1 MKNFTNKNLKIKESL
16 SQTRLK
22 RKNQSCKVF
31 DLKINSKRLNKQQK
45 EDLKMLFVESKWLYN
60 AVLNYCKEDILNK
73 PSNYKLSKMVN
84 VKNKEGIFE
93 ERELK
98 HLAVQSQQTLITSI
112 ISSIKML
119 STLKKKGYKVGPLK
133 FKSEY
138 NVVHLKQ
145 FGCSHK
151 LFIDK
156 NLIKIQGVHK
166 RLKVFG
172 LNQMPINAEFANAKL
187 IQTADGYHLKITCY
201 FNNENLNNLNKPEIG
216 IDFGCSTNLTL
227 SNGEKINYSI
237 EESERLKRLQ
247 RKLEFTKKGSNNRKK
262 IINAIRKEFLK
273 INYKKND
280 AANKI
285 VHDLLSK
292 FSLIA
297 IQNDQLN
304 EWSKNNHGQVIQHSI
319 LGRIKSKLKESKQVY
334 IVSQWEPTTQT
345 CFKCGFKQKLTL
357 NNRVYHCPSCG
368 YENDRDINAAL
379 NILKAV
385 PTEHRE
391 VKAC

>member
-1 MKNFTNKNLKIKESL
+1 MKNFANKNLKIKETL
-16 SQTRLK
+16 NQTRLK
-22 RKNQSCKVF
+22 RKNQYCKVF
-31 DLKINSKRLNKQQK
+31 DLKINSKKLNKQQK

-73 PSNYKLSKMVN
+73 PSNYKLSKIVK
-84 VKNKEGIFE
+84 VKNKEGNFE
-93 ERELK
+93 DRELK
-98 HLAVQSQQTLITSI
+98 HLAVQSQQALITSI
-112 ISSIKML
+112 ISSIKTL

-172 LNQMPINAEFANAKL
+172 LNQIPINAEFANAKL

-216 IDFGCSTNLTL
+216 IDFGCSTTLTL

-237 EESERLKRLQ
+237 EESARLKRLQ

-262 IINAIRKEFLK
+262 LIDSIRKEYLK
-273 INYKKND
+273 ISYKKND
-280 AANKI
+280 TANKI
-285 VHDLLSK
+285 VHDLLSR

-304 EWSKNNHGQVIQHSI
+304 EWAKNNHGQVIQHSI

-334 IVSQWEPTTQT
+334 IISQWESTTQT

-357 NNRVYHCPSCG
+357 NNRIYYCSNCG

-391 VKAC
+391 VNA

>member
-1 MKNFTNKNLKIKESL
+1 MNNFTDKNLKIKESL
-16 SQTRLK
+16 NQTRLK
-22 RKNQSCKVF
+22 RKNQFCKVF
-31 DLKINSKRLNKQQK
+31 DLKINSKRLNKEQK

-98 HLAVQSQQTLITSI
+98 HLAVQSQQALITSI
-112 ISSIKML
+112 ISSIKTL
-119 STLKKKGYKVGPLK
+119 STLKKKGYKVGSLK
-133 FKSEY
+133 FKSDY
-138 NVVHLKQ
+138 NIVHLKQ
-145 FGCSHK
+145 FNCSHK
-151 LFIDK
+151 LFRDK

-172 LNQMPINAEFANAKL
+172 FNQIPENAEFANAKL
-187 IQTADGYHLKITCY
+187 LQTADGYHLKITCY
-201 FNNENLNNLNKPEIG
+201 FNNEELKINNKSEIG

-227 SNGEKINYSI
+227 SNGEKINYFI
-237 EESERLKRLQ
+237 EERERLKRLQ
-247 RKLEFTKKGSNNRKK
+247 RKMEFTTKGSNNRRKL
-262 IINAIRKEFLK
+262 IQAIRKEHLK

-285 VHDLLSK
+285 VHDLLSR

-297 IQNDQLN
+297 IQDDQFN
-304 EWSKNNHGQVIQHSI
+304 EWSKDNHGQIIQHSI

-334 IVSQWEPTTQT
+334 VVSQWEPTTQA
-345 CFKCGFKQKLTL
+345 CFNCGFKQKLDL
-357 NNRVYHCPSCG
+357 NNRIYQCPNCG
-368 YENDRDINAAL
+368 YENNRDINAAL

-391 VKAC
+391 IEAC